1 MISVSV
7 NGQSDFGTFI
17 PQKILEKIFSKNFGN
32 FYDFFAYFCPE
43 LFSVTKYPRFFMPI
57 N

>member
-1 MISVSV
+1 MISVLV

-17 PQKILEKIFSKNFGN
+17 PKKILEKIFSKNFGN
-32 FYDFFAYFCPE
+32 FYDFFAYFCLE
-43 LFSVTKYPRFFMPI
+43 VFSVTKYSRFFMPI